1 MKKTVK
7 IIAIGI
13 AILFG
18 VTLISMIFSGEA
30 QKSFDKGQNNAKQMI
45 ENMEQ

>member
-1 MKKTVK
+1 MKKPLK

-18 VTLISMIFSGEA
+18 IVFISMIFSGEA
-30 QKSFDKGQNNAKQMI
+30 QESFDKGQNNAKQMI

>member
-1 MKKTVK
+1 MKKPLK
-7 IIAIGI
+7 IIVIGI

-18 VTLISMIFSGEA
+18 IVFISMIFSGEA

>member
-18 VTLISMIFSGEA
+18 IAFISMLFSGEA
-30 QKSFDKGQNNAKQMI
+30 QNSFQEGMDNAKNTVKQ
-45 ENMEQ
+45 MEQ